1 MNQDNIYTMFLRII
15 TEYEYLDFSEDELM
29 EEFMEILCMAVP
41 EVQLQGVCEDLEC
54 DVDFGLSHDV
64 DVQSAYILAHACV
77 LIWVLPKVNS
87 SEMLAYALTS
97 TDFTLFSPAN
107 RLQACMKLQAE
118 VQAKLNHLINDY
130 HSRSV
135 ISEMKKQVDGN

>member
-1 MNQDNIYTMFLRII
+1 VNQDNIYAMFLRII

-29 EEFMEILCMAVP
+29 EEFMEILSMAVP
-41 EVQLQGVCEDLEC
+41 EVQLQGICEDLEC
-54 DVDFGLSHDV
+54 DTDFGLSRDV

>member
-1 MNQDNIYTMFLRII
+1 MNQDNIYAMFLRII

-29 EEFMEILCMAVP
+29 EEFMEILSMAVP

-64 DVQSAYILAHACV
+64 DVQSAYILAYACV

>member
-1 MNQDNIYTMFLRII
+1 MNQDNIYAMFLRII

-29 EEFMEILCMAVP
+29 EEFMEILSMAVP

-64 DVQSAYILAHACV
+64 DVQSAYILAHACALV
-77 LIWVLPKVNS
+77 WVMPKVHS
-87 SEMLAYALTS
+87 SEMLAHALTS

-107 RLQACMKLQAE
+107 RLQACMKLKADMQT
-118 VQAKLNHLINDY
+118 KLNNLITDY
-130 HSRSV
+130 HTRS
-135 ISEMKKQVDGN
+135 IMATFKEDDK

>member
-1 MNQDNIYTMFLRII
+1 MNQDNIYAMFLRII

-29 EEFMEILCMAVP
+29 EEFMEILSMAVP

-64 DVQSAYILAHACV
+64 DVQSAYILAYACV

-130 HSRSV
+130 HSRSI

>member
-1 MNQDNIYTMFLRII
+1 MNQDNIYAMFLRII

-41 EVQLQGVCEDLEC
+41 EVQLQGVCEDLVC

-64 DVQSAYILAHACV
+64 DVQSAYILAYACV

-130 HSRSV
+130 HSRSI

>member
-1 MNQDNIYTMFLRII
+1 VNQDNIYAMFLRII

-29 EEFMEILCMAVP
+29 EEFMEILSMAVP

-64 DVQSAYILAHACV
+64 DVQSAYILAYACV

-130 HSRSV
+130 HSRSI